1 MIFSVQICSYNRKDI
16 LKRSLEALFNQ
27 DFPAGEFEI
36 IVVDDGSAD
45 GTGDMVKALNAP
57 CGFKYIR
64 QEHLGLSIGRNKGI
78 REAKGKYV
86 LFVDDDIISDKN
98 LLKEH
103 LKTHQKYPDS
113 VVKGWV
119 NHVDSLDNPQKPR
132 FTWADISTAFFWTSN
147 VSVEREHL
155 LKAGLFDEDFKEY
168 GWEDLELGLR
178 LKKSGLVSL
187 YNKKAVVYHYK
198 SRWKKQDMDRLL
210 AQAEAKARTA
220 IIFLSKHPTL
230 RVKLATGIFEPRLL
244 LNNIL
249 NSGGKGFEICSAIVS
264 KCDDAPL
271 KGFSL
276 LCAKKM
282 VDFRYFDTIQ
292 KGLK

>member
-1 MIFSVQICSYNRKDI
+1 MIFSVQICSFNRRDI

-27 DFPAGEFEI
+27 DFPSDKFEI
-36 IVVDDGSAD
+36 IVVDDGSTD
-45 GTGDMVKALNAP
+45 STGDMVKSLKAP

-64 QEHLGLSIGRNKGI
+64 QDHLGLSIGRNKGI

-98 LLKEH
+98 LLNEH
-103 LKTHQKYPDS
+103 LRTHQKYPNS
-113 VVKGWV
+113 VIKGWV

-147 VSVEREHL
+147 VSVEREYL

-178 LKKSGLVSL
+178 LKKLGLVSR
-187 YNKKAVVYHYK
+187 YNKNAVVYHYK
-198 SRWKKQDMDRLL
+198 SRWKKHDLERLL

-220 IIFLSKHPTL
+220 IVFLSKHPTL
-230 RVKLATGIFEPRLL
+230 RVKLATGIIGPRLFI
-244 LNNIL
+244 NNIL
-249 NSGGKGFEICSAIVS
+249 NPGGKGFEFCSSIVS

-271 KGFSL
+271 KGLSL
-276 LCAKKM
+276 LCAKEM